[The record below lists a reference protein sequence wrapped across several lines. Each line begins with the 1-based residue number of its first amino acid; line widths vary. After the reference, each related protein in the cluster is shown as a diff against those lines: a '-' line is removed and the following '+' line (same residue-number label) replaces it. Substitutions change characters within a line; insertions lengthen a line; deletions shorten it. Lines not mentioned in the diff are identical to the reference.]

1 MRGVPYVVLTELLVT
16 FNSVGPTGK
25 LKDVIGK
32 LPTDRLLKEI
42 NQLKR
47 DLENKSFKYYEVRV
61 PARRGRGFN
70 QRMIRDGS
78 DRVAE
83 ETLAVGYNV
92 APKVNVANPKD
103 KPFRQ
108 RVGPA
113 AKIIEADR
121 QRIFSQ
127 FSAGPGGGRRTVIT
141 NRKQYLKIVDEE
153 MGITRTGKIGQ
164 AITKHAAF
172 HLSRSF

>member
-1 MRGVPYVVLTELLVT
+1 MRGVPFQVLTELFVT
-16 FNSVGPTGK
+16 FNSVGPTGRM
-25 LKDVIGK
+25 KDVIGR
-32 LPTDRLLKEI
+32 LPTDVLLKEI
-42 NQLKR
+42 NLLKR
-47 DLENKSFKYYEVRV
+47 ELANKSFKYYEVLV
-61 PARRGRGFN
+61 PNRGGRGFN
-70 QRMIRDGS
+70 QRMIREGS
-78 DRVAE
+78 FRVAE
-83 ETLAVGYNV
+83 EALAAGYNV

-164 AITKHAAF
+164 AIAKSSAF
-172 HLSRSF
+172 HLSRRV